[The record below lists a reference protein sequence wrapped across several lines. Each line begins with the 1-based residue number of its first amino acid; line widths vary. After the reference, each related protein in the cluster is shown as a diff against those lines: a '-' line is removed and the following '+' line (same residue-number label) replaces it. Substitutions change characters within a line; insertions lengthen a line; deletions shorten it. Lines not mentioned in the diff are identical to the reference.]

1 MVVEI
6 ITCNIP
12 NALIIS
18 GKADNFYDFTYYGSV
33 VILFIVFHVQSFS
46 RFKLEGFT
54 GS

>member
-18 GKADNFYDFTYYGSV
+18 GKADNFYDFTMAQ
-33 VILFIVFHVQSFS
+33 L
-46 RFKLEGFT
+46 
-54 GS
+54 